1 MPIALPV
8 SFYDRGLSVVRPS
21 DADAFSVGRAAAMN
35 TNHVSVSGYRAD
47 RTSTFLLSSVLPRG
61 VPWSP
66 VLRAASVR
74 RPVVPR
80 RVPRSRS
87 VRGRPRCCGTYGG
100 RLSRAASMSCSALMM
115 MVPPLVLVMCTA
127 PPFMGRGESD
137 LPQVALF
144 LSSGVDL

>member
-1 MPIALPV
+1 MRRTPERRGRVLGSARGRHEHEPRFGVWV
-8 SFYDRGLSVVRPS
+8 SRRP
-21 DADAFSVGRAAAMN
+21 DLDI
-35 TNHVSVSGYRAD
+35 
-47 RTSTFLLSSVLPRG
+47 
-61 VPWSP
+61 SP
-66 VLRAASVR
+66 VLRVR

-80 RVPRSRS
+80 CVPRSRS

-127 PPFMGRGESD
+127 PPFMGRGETD